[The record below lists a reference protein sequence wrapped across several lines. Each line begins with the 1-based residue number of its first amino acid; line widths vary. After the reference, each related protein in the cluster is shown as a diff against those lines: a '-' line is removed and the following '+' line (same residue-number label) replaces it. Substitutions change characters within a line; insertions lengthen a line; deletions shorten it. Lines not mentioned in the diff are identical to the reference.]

1 MSVISIK
8 HQQGK
13 FLGVGA
19 AQIYYQSW
27 HPHQVPQ
34 GVIAIIHGLGA
45 HSGIFSNLVEFLCD
59 RNYAVYA
66 LDLRGHGRSD
76 GQRGYINNWDEFR
89 EDLGIFHQLITA
101 REANLPL
108 FLLGQSLGGTIALD
122 YVLHYVHL
130 NLQGLILLS
139 PALKVNISPI
149 RLILGKIFSSFYPRF
164 SIDAGIDPRTGSRD
178 SQVVAAYYQDTLRHT
193 QGTARLS
200 TEFFKTVVWIEANL
214 DKLKIPLL
222 LLHGGADKVILP
234 ESSRMFF
241 NRVSLADKEMHIYS
255 HGYHELNNDLNYQ
268 KVFADID
275 IWLVKHNSSYCRL
288 ND

>member
-8 HQQGK
+8 HEQGK
-13 FLGVGA
+13 FLGVGN

-34 GVIAIIHGLGA
+34 GVVAIVHGLGA
-45 HSGIFSNLVEFLCD
+45 HSGIFGKLVQFLGD
-59 RNYAVYA
+59 RNYTVYA
-66 LDLRGHGRSD
+66 SDLRGHGRSD
-76 GQRGYINNWDEFR
+76 GQRGYINNWSEFR

-108 FLLGQSLGGTIALD
+108 FLLGQSLGETIALD
-122 YVLHYVHL
+122 YALQYSHL

-139 PALKVNISPI
+139 PALKANISPI

-178 SQVVAAYYQDTLRHT
+178 PQVVAAYYQDTLRHT

-214 DKLKIPLL
+214 DKLTVPLL
-222 LLHGGADKVILP
+222 LLHGGADKIILP
-234 ESSRMFF
+234 ESSRLFF
-241 NRVSLADKEMHIYS
+241 SRVPFADKELHIYP
-255 HGYHELNNDLNYQ
+255 HGYHELHNDLNYQ
-268 KVFADID
+268 RVFADLNA
-275 IWLVKHNSSYCRL
+275 WLIKRNR
-288 ND
+288 